1 MLFFFRL
8 HVNLSNNES
17 VDGNGTIEVALDPVP
32 EREAVSCNLAVL
44 PVESMA
50 RWKVGV
56 ADNITLKDELLL
68 AGVHIFS
75 GKYINIFFF
84 CILKFSLKICNFVIP

>member
-1 MLFFFRL
+1 M
-8 HVNLSNNES
+8 HVNLSATNETA
-17 VDGNGTIEVALDPVP
+17 DGNDTIEVVLDPVP

-44 PVESMA
+44 PIESMA
-50 RWKVGV
+50 YWKVGV

-75 GKYINIFFF
+75 GEYNSFKVIDALHHY
-84 CILKFSLKICNFVIP
+84 KKIGS